1 MNSRKRILSILLG
14 ILLILSVLPA
24 VSLAENAAT
33 PTISLVLADPNAE
46 IHPGD
51 AFAVNAVIA
60 NNPNISGFQAR
71 IEFDQ
76 TAMELTKI
84 TRVNYL
90 CGADEESLFTSKANY
105 IEHGAGL
112 NVAWVSDAGTA
123 EDGVLFQLQ
132 FKAKAEATEAT
143 YSIAFDREEG
153 GDFKLVHH
161 DGSTLNPN
169 TTPCTFYLGTPSYGI
184 FARSGEAGAYKYT
197 EVTDTDFMLN
207 TASNLEVAP
216 WKDTATLVFMRGTKV
231 IEDAQWKITDES
243 VVWKDESA
251 AEEAGTIHLKAT
263 GSAPGGT
270 TKLTATYGEN
280 TLECNVKIANYARA
294 INNASVATL
303 YGANGYVGG
312 KYLVST
318 YRTLDVTLPLI
329 DVAGNTIEDQTNA
342 GEISWSLDKKSSN
355 FFVNEEGKLE
365 AQPSFQGTD
374 ISATPVVKG
383 YVDGEPVEL
392 AGKALKFYVNKYSA
406 EGLTLKKSNGD
417 AVERTYE
424 VNGAKYPLY
433 TIPADGK
440 RYSIDVI
447 GAPAA
452 TSSYDE
458 KKPNV
463 SKATSEDADG
473 LTAISYAQRSNTE
486 YSSLT
491 FIGLEAR
498 KEPYRVAVE
507 FTDRYDGA
515 SVTHITRTDYVY
527 VLVREPV
534 TVSEITL
541 DQAEATV
548 MQTRTIAL
556 TATQTPADNDYPAV
570 TWTSDNTEVA
580 TVDANGVVT
589 GVAPGE
595 ANITVTNNKSGAKAT
610 CKVTVTAISYEGAKL
625 YIRYG
630 KEWQELK
637 LAEDQELILATNDS
651 TYTYGEKQI
660 HWDAT
665 TYLGV
670 MLADGKLAQD
680 LTATMKLDR
689 NYTYNPLTTSFNKTT
704 GVLTISQDRYGT
716 LAASG
721 TLTIK
726 LPDDK
731 TVFTVKVK
739 RAILPNCFNATW
751 FLRYDHSDEFSLT
764 LYNAD
769 ESGYMMLV
777 SDGFVIDTSKNFWY
791 NGAANTETG
800 SLISAIPDAK
810 IQWTSDDASVASVDG
825 DKITFHK
832 GETQL
837 HLSISAFCNGRD
849 LTQTLPPVNV
859 FVGEYPIN
867 IKPQIDGRDLP
878 VNDSYTE
885 ADVLYKISTIYVG
898 EGKDV
903 TVGFDTLPDGFTA
916 DDFTVTKVGLFADE
930 KTSSD
935 IITAEK
941 GEGNTVV
948 LHGVKASA
956 QRQTISVTVQLK
968 APDNWVRGANVIYKN
983 LYAKVVKTVIN
994 PTGLELA
1001 DVVVQENDT
1010 EEATPVLTPA
1020 TTTDKTV
1027 IWSIE
1032 DETIATVDENGLV
1045 SGLKEG
1051 ETTLTCTSAA
1061 FPEITATCKVTV
1073 TFNTTG
1079 YTMAARGTNESGEAV
1094 YNAIGET
1101 NPLILNTRTIE
1112 PWKSTAEL
1120 YLLNDKGEIC
1130 EDVEWTIPE
1139 GSELRQ
1145 AETQPEA
1152 KGGFAIDA
1160 TGLADG
1166 TTTAITV
1173 TRRGVAFTCPVQ
1185 VKDYYFTAT
1194 SAPSF
1199 NIAAQWIGQ
1208 VQGKDLFSA
1217 NGINA
1222 FTFTLKD
1229 ELTAAQKAAQTLEF
1243 VPSVEGAGTSTA
1255 NSDGT
1260 YTFTI
1265 ANGEYDFTL
1274 NIHAIGSRDGA
1285 PYSASLSSA
1294 AAFNCHVGANVPAM
1308 MDFQQKNVN
1317 GAFVGLYTFRT
1328 VSINNLVNSKLCKVT
1343 GRAYDAEIT
1352 QGESSEFNIAAK
1364 PETAQS
1370 QMTINSIVSSSSDM
1384 TVERTGDYGFTITVS
1399 DTAKVGDIG
1408 YVTVTGTRV
1417 INGKTVTFRQ
1427 PMYVKAKDG
1436 SSVES
1441 ISIEPSSVN
1450 IEVGDT
1456 IQLTAVIKPK
1466 LAANTT
1472 LTWKSSKPDVV
1483 SVDENGLVTGLKE
1496 GSYVQITATAPNGKS
1511 GYRFVNVKAKGTAKA
1526 VLSTNLED
1534 GAKLKPGDT
1543 FHLYVDLENVPEGG
1557 FDAITAKVRPTMW
1570 KNTAYFTAETGST
1583 ENLLGSGMEG
1593 YAPTLTYNQIGTK
1606 ATATWMAIMELDMS
1620 ASESNITG
1628 DGRLMDILVTVGEDA
1643 QQATDTT
1650 YEFNTTISGWS
1661 CDGTKISNSYVVR
1674 TSITVEGGKPASAPT
1689 GVTIGSDSASNVA
1702 CVDDTITLAAN
1713 VAPTGAS
1720 QTVVWSTDDT
1730 DIISIASADE
1740 IATNSMEVTANKI
1753 KVTALKEGTATITA
1767 TAGTVSATYT
1777 LTIVEKQIG
1786 LTAAIDGTQTI
1797 DKGETANVRVRIDSD
1812 NAEETYNAFE
1822 LIVSY
1827 DSDKLTYVGSDVD
1840 ASANRFVKDNG
1851 DGTLTIYG
1859 YGDSITA
1866 GTELATLQFTGTAAG
1881 KANVA
1886 LTSAKAN
1893 ESDVAIKDDLQT
1905 INISA
1910 TQKTAVVTIVDAVTV
1925 TFEGGT
1931 VNGGKTK
1938 LLVENGELSF
1948 TVDPVEGKDV
1958 QSVLVNGAALQPN
1971 AQGVYELSGVT
1982 TDTTVTIT
1990 FKMKTYKVEFTG
2002 NGKDD
2007 ADGEPTATHGETY
2020 GFTLNEQAG
2029 YKYDIKVTVDGQE
2042 LSDVTGT
2049 SIPGR
2054 YVTGNIVIEITKTAI
2069 SVNDYSV
2076 KVWRNGV
2083 EQTGEETTV
2092 TQNANE
2098 YKFQY
2103 DAAKWKLMKVT
2114 MGGTK
2119 VAVADDNGSVTVNGP
2134 ITGNLAIYYAG
2145 IYKVTLPEAGVNA
2158 DKDSAIYGEDFT
2170 FTVDDGYTLTE
2181 VTINGEKY
2189 EVTPNEDGSYTIKG
2203 EDITGDVV
2211 ITVDVPEYQV
2221 EVYEYVKLENK
2232 ASVML
2237 IVAKADLAEGKA
2249 LYYDGNMMFH
2259 SNADAYDGYAYLQII
2274 GEGETLTKEEAAKK
2288 ITQSAGTPVEIDY
2301 GGDVNMSQRTDLND
2315 AQLAYD
2321 IYMAKY
2327 NSLDGQVSMEKFLRA
2342 DVNVDHCVDATD
2354 ARAIADDVYQK

>member
-1 MNSRKRILSILLG
+1 M
-14 ILLILSVLPA
+14 
-24 VSLAENAAT
+24 
-33 PTISLVLADPNAE
+33 
-46 IHPGD
+46 
-51 AFAVNAVIA
+51 VIA
-60 NNPNISGFQAR
+60 NNPGIGGLQAR
-71 IEFDQ
+71 IEFDKD
-76 TAMELTKI
+76 AMELTNIVTKTDDATFLLNQGIFTTNENMGYVEPGSGTNFGWIDI
-84 TRVNYL
+84 TGISANGIL
-90 CGADEESLFTSKANY
+90 C
-105 IEHGAGL
+105 
-112 NVAWVSDAGTA
+112 
-123 EDGVLFQLQ
+123 QLQ
-132 FKAKAEATEAT
+132 FKAKEAAAEGSYTVALDTTNDFEMT
-143 YSIAFDREEG
+143 GS
-153 GDFKLVHH
+153 GD
-161 DGSTLNPN
+161 DMTAITPN
-169 TTPCTFYLGTPSYGI
+169 TTSCTFYLGTPKYGI

-197 EVTDTDFMLN
+197 EVTGTDFMLN

-231 IEDAQWKITDES
+231 IEDAQWKIADES
-243 VVWKDESA
+243 VVWKDDSA

-406 EGLTLKKSNGD
+406 EGLTLRKSNGD

-433 TIPADGK
+433 TIPADGEQ
-440 RYSIDVI
+440 YSVKVI
-447 GAPAA
+447 GAPAV

-463 SKATSEDADG
+463 SKATSEDAEG

-491 FIGLEAR
+491 FIGLKAR
-498 KEPYRVAVE
+498 EKPYRVAVE

-515 SVTHITRTDYVY
+515 SVTPITRTDYVY
-527 VLVREPV
+527 VLVRKPV

-541 DQAEATV
+541 DQTEATV

-570 TWTSDNTEVA
+570 TWASDNTDIA

-595 ANITVTNNKSGAKAT
+595 ANITVTNDKSGVKAT

-625 YIRYG
+625 CIRYDG
-630 KEWQELK
+630 EWQELN
-637 LAEDQELILATNDS
+637 LAEDQELILMTKET
-651 TYTYGEKQI
+651 TYKSCGKQI
-660 HWDAT
+660 HWDSIS
-665 TYLGV
+665 YLGV
-670 MLADGKLAQD
+670 MLSDGELAQN
-680 LTATMKLDR
+680 LTATVKLDGNR
-689 NYTYNPLTTSFNKTT
+689 NYSYAPLTASFNKTT
-704 GVLTISQDRYGT
+704 GVLTISQQRLDYGMT
-716 LAASG
+716 CSG
-721 TLTIK
+721 TVTITM
-726 LPDDK
+726 PDGE

-739 RAILPNCFNATW
+739 RAKLPNCFYTSW
-751 FLRYDHSDEFSLT
+751 FFRNNHGDEVSLA
-764 LYNAD
+764 LGNND
-769 ESGYMMLV
+769 NSGYMMLV
-777 SDGFVIDTSKNFWY
+777 PDGYVIDTSTDFWY
-791 NGAANTETG
+791 NAEG
-800 SLISAIPDAK
+800 STMSGSAPSAIPEAK

-837 HLSISAFCNGRD
+837 HLSISAFCNGRN

-867 IKPQIDGRDLP
+867 VKPQIDGRDLP
-878 VNDSYTE
+878 VNDSYE
-885 ADVLYKISTIYVG
+885 EGGVFQKISTIYIG

-903 TVGFDTLPDGFTA
+903 TVGFAALPDGFTA

-956 QRQTISVTVQLK
+956 QRQTISVTAQLK
-968 APDNWVRGANVIYKN
+968 APGNWRGANEIYKY
-983 LYAKVVKTVIN
+983 LYVKVVKTVIT
-994 PTGLELA
+994 PTGLELPN
-1001 DVVVQENDT
+1001 VIVEEGET
-1010 EEATPVLTPA
+1010 EDAELTFIPE

-1027 IWSIE
+1027 VWSIE
-1032 DETIATVDENGLV
+1032 DETIATVDEEGTV
-1045 SGLKEG
+1045 TGVKEG

-1061 FPEITATCKVTV
+1061 FPDITATCKVIV

-1101 NPLILNTRTIE
+1101 NPLILNTRTVE

-1145 AETQPEA
+1145 AETQPETR
-1152 KGGFAIDA
+1152 GGFAIDA

-1166 TTTAITV
+1166 TNTAITV

-1185 VKDYYFTAT
+1185 VKDYYFTAST
-1194 SAPSF
+1194 VPSF
-1199 NIAAQWIGQ
+1199 DIDALYIGQ
-1208 VQGKDLFSA
+1208 VQGNELFGGELGAGS
-1217 NGINA
+1217 
-1222 FTFTLKD
+1222 FTFKMKD
-1229 ELTAAQKAAQTLEF
+1229 EMTASQKAAQKLEF
-1243 VPSVEGAGTSTA
+1243 VTDGAGTATTT
-1255 NSDGT
+1255 SDGV
-1260 YTFTI
+1260 YTF
-1265 ANGEYDFTL
+1265 NMGVGEYKLSFRTTGSVDGAAYTL
-1274 NIHAIGSRDGA
+1274 NLSDN
-1285 PYSASLSSA
+1285 ASY
-1294 AAFNCHVGANVPAM
+1294 NCHRGSNVIYTMNIVQDGKTLSA
-1308 MDFQQKNVN
+1308 DKKISRNVLCS
-1317 GAFVGLYTFRT
+1317 G
-1328 VSINNLVNSKLCKVT
+1328 KLCNIS
-1343 GRAYDAEIT
+1343 GYAYQSSIL
-1352 QGESSEFNIAAK
+1352 QGESVNFMIGTY
-1364 PETAQS
+1364 PENAQS
-1370 QMTINSIVSSSSDM
+1370 QLEINSITASSSDF
-1384 TVERTGDYGFTITVS
+1384 TVTRSGDYGFTVS
-1399 DTAKVGDIG
+1399 VNESASVGEVG
-1408 YVTVTGTRV
+1408 RV
-1417 INGKTVTFRQ
+1417 IINAKRTVNGQTYSFNQYLYVQAVDRTLPQKVTITS
-1427 PMYVKAKDG
+1427 PV
-1436 SSVES
+1436 
-1441 ISIEPSSVN
+1441 
-1450 IEVGDT
+1450 T
-1456 IQLTAVIKPK
+1456 QLETGKSCTMTAVVTPESALDKSVTWSSD
-1466 LAANTT
+1466 NTNVAT
-1472 LTWKSSKPDVV
+1472 
-1483 SVDENGLVTGLKE
+1483 VDENGVVTGKGYGSTVIKATANGGSKPVGKFTITVLDSSLPKVLLSTDIKE
-1496 GSYVQITATAPNGKS
+1496 GT
-1511 GYRFVNVKAKGTAKA
+1511 
-1526 VLSTNLED
+1526 
-1534 GAKLKPGDT
+1534 KLKPGDE
-1543 FHLYVDLENVPEGG
+1543 FHLYVDLEN
-1557 FDAITAKVRPTMW
+1557 
-1570 KNTAYFTAETGST
+1570 NTGCDMVILDIGMQSSDQHKYFTAKDGTT
-1583 ENLLGSGMEG
+1583 ENLLGSDLEG
-1593 YAPTLTYNQIGTK
+1593 YFADNMYNNAAYLADIYIEYG
-1606 ATATWMAIMELDMS
+1606 EVVSD
-1620 ASESNITG
+1620 N
-1628 DGRLMDILVTVGEDA
+1628 GRIADVLVTVGTDA
-1643 QQATDTT
+1643 QKENDAEYTFKFTT
-1650 YEFNTTISGWS
+1650 VDIEKDYSMIADDFI
-1661 CDGTKISNSYVVR
+1661 
-1674 TSITVEGGKPASAPT
+1674 TSDVTITVAGTNSTGGNTEPSDTPT
-1689 GVTIGSDSASNVA
+1689 AVAIASDSTSDVA
-1702 CVDDTITLAAN
+1702 TVGDEIILTAN
-1713 VAPTGAS
+1713 VTPAGAS
-1720 QTVVWSTDDT
+1720 QSVVWSTDDT
-1730 DIISIASADE
+1730 EIISIASADE

-1767 TAGTVSATYT
+1767 TAGTVSTTYT
-1777 LTIVEKQIG
+1777 LTIGEKQIG

-1827 DSDKLTYVGSDVD
+1827 DSDKLTYAGSDVD

-1893 ESDVAIKDDLQT
+1893 ESDVDIKDDLQS

-1931 VNGGKTK
+1931 VNGGKNK

-1982 TDTTVTIT
+1982 EDTTVTIT
-1990 FKMKTYKVEFTG
+1990 FKAKTYTVEFTG

-2007 ADGEPTATHGETY
+2007 AEGEPTATHGETY

-2076 KVWRNGV
+2076 KIWRNGV

-2114 MGGTK
+2114 MGGTEA
-2119 VAVADDNGSVTVNGP
+2119 AVADDNGSVTVNGP

-2145 IYKVTLPEAGVNA
+2145 IYKVTLPETGVNA
-2158 DKDSAIYGEDFT
+2158 DKDSVIYGEDFT

-2211 ITVDVPEYQV
+2211 ITVNMPEYQV

-2274 GEGETLTKEEAAKK
+2274 GEGETLTKEDAAKK

-2354 ARAIADDVYQK
+2354 ARAIADDVYTK

>member
-1 MNSRKRILSILLG
+1 MNFRKRILSILLG

-60 NNPNISGFQAR
+60 NNPSISGFQAR

-84 TRVNYL
+84 TRVGYL
-90 CGADEESLFTSKANY
+90 CGADEESLFVNKANY

-197 EVTDTDFMLN
+197 EVTDTTFMLN

-231 IEDAQWKITDES
+231 IEDAQWKIADES
-243 VVWKDESA
+243 VAWKDDSA

-406 EGLTLKKSNGD
+406 EGLTLRKSNGD

-433 TIPADGK
+433 TIPADGE

-463 SKATSEDADG
+463 SNATSEDVDG
-473 LTAISYAQRSNTE
+473 LKAISYAQSSSTA
-486 YSSLT
+486 YSKLT
-491 FIGLEAR
+491 FIGLKAR
-498 KEPYRVAVE
+498 EEPYRVAVE

-541 DQAEATV
+541 DQTEATV
-548 MQTRTIAL
+548 MQTRMIAL

-570 TWTSDNTEVA
+570 TWASDNTEVA

-595 ANITVTNNKSGAKAT
+595 ANITVTNDKSGVKAT

-625 YIRYG
+625 CIRYDG
-630 KEWQELK
+630 EWQELN
-637 LAEDQELILATNDS
+637 LAEDQELILASKDS
-651 TYTYGEKQI
+651 TYKSCGKQI
-660 HWDAT
+660 HWDSDA
-665 TYLGV
+665 YLGV

-704 GVLTISQDRYGT
+704 GVLTISQHRYGT
-716 LAASG
+716 FAASG
-721 TLTIK
+721 TLTIT
-726 LPDDK
+726 LPDGE

-751 FLRYDHSDEFSLT
+751 FLRNDHGDEFSLA

-769 ESGYMMLV
+769 NDGYMMLV
-777 SDGFVIDTSKNFWY
+777 SDGFVIDLSKDFWY
-791 NGAANTETG
+791 NGEANTATG
-800 SLISAIPDAK
+800 SLIRAIPYAK

-837 HLSISAFCNGRD
+837 HLSISAFCNGRN

-867 IKPQIDGRDLP
+867 VKPQIDGRDLP
-878 VNDSYTE
+878 VNDSYE
-885 ADVLYKISTIYVG
+885 EGGVFQKISTIYIG

-903 TVGFDTLPDGFTA
+903 TVGFAALPDGFTA

-956 QRQTISVTVQLK
+956 QRQTISVTAQLK
-968 APDNWVRGANVIYKN
+968 APGNWRGANEIYKY
-983 LYAKVVKTVIN
+983 LYVKVVKTVIT
-994 PTGLELA
+994 PTGLELPN
-1001 DVVVQENDT
+1001 VIVEEGET
-1010 EEATPVLTPA
+1010 EDAELTFLPE

-1027 IWSIE
+1027 VWSIE
-1032 DETIATVDENGLV
+1032 DETIATVDEEGTV
-1045 SGLKEG
+1045 TGVKEG

-1061 FPEITATCKVTV
+1061 FPDITATCKVIV

-1079 YTMAARGTNESGEAV
+1079 YTMAARGTSENGEAV

-1101 NPLILNTRTIE
+1101 NPLILNTRTVE

-1145 AETQPEA
+1145 AETQPETR
-1152 KGGFAIDA
+1152 GGFAIDA

-1166 TTTAITV
+1166 TKTEVNV
-1173 TRRGVAFTCPVQ
+1173 TRRGVTFTCPVQ

-1199 NIAAQWIGQ
+1199 DIAAQYVGQ
-1208 VQGKDLFSA
+1208 VQGNELFGDS
-1217 NGINA
+1217 GIGP

-1229 ELTAAQKAAQTLEF
+1229 EMTASQKAAQTLEF
-1243 VPSVEGAGTSTA
+1243 VTSIEGAGTATA
-1255 NSDGT
+1255 NSNGT
-1260 YTFTI
+1260 YTF
-1265 ANGEYDFTL
+1265 NMGDGDYTL
-1274 NIHAIGSRDGA
+1274 SFRAIGSVDGA
-1285 PYSASLSSA
+1285 KYAANLSSTA
-1294 AAFNCHVGANVPAM
+1294 TFQCHASADVPSM
-1308 MDFQQKNVN
+1308 MTVQQKNAYGTFFDV
-1317 GAFVGLYTFRT
+1317 YTTRM
-1328 VSINNLVNSKLCKVT
+1328 VSMNNLINSKLCKVT
-1343 GRAYDAEIT
+1343 GKAYDVSIP
-1352 QGESSEFNIAAK
+1352 QGESVDFSVVARPSAS
-1364 PETAQS
+1364 QS
-1370 QMTINSIVSSSSDM
+1370 QLTISSVAASSSDM
-1384 TVERTGDYGFTITVS
+1384 TVVRTGDYGFTVTVS
-1399 DTAKVGDIG
+1399 DIAKIGDIG
-1408 YVTVTGTRV
+1408 RVTINGTRMV
-1417 INGKTVTFRQ
+1417 NGKASSFKQFV
-1427 PMYVKAKDG
+1427 YVKAADA
-1436 SSVES
+1436 SV
-1441 ISIEPSSVN
+1441 PKKVTVSVPK
-1450 IEVGDT
+1450 EEMFVGDKCT
-1456 IQLTAVIKPK
+1456 ATAVITPR
-1466 LAANTT
+1466 LAGNAGV
-1472 LTWKSSKPDVV
+1472 TWSSDNSEVA
-1483 SVDENGLVTGLKE
+1483 SVDENGV
-1496 GSYVQITATAPNGKS
+1496 ITAVGAGDATISATVNGSQIS
-1511 GYRFVNVKAKGTAKA
+1511 GRCYITVYAAGTPSL
-1526 VLSTNLED
+1526 VLSTDVAE
-1534 GAKLKPGDT
+1534 GTKLKPGDK
-1543 FHLYVDLENVPEGG
+1543 FHLYLSIENNPETG
-1557 FDAITAKVRPTMW
+1557 FDKFSARIRTSAYKQ
-1570 KNTAYFTAETGST
+1570 NSYFTAEAGS
-1583 ENLLGSGMEG
+1583 EEELLGYGLEG
-1593 YAPTLTYNQIGTK
+1593 YAPTYEYNVNSTSLKTLLVKSTIDM
-1606 ATATWMAIMELDMS
+1606 TATENKIK
-1620 ASESNITG
+1620 G
-1628 DGRLMDILVTVGEDA
+1628 DGKILDVIVTVGEDA
-1643 QQATDTT
+1643 QQAADKD
-1650 YEFNTTISGWS
+1650 YILRIYNSSLECN
-1661 CDGTKISNSYVVR
+1661 GTAPADLIITPV
-1674 TSITVEGGKPASAPT
+1674 TITVAGANSTSEPT
-1689 GVTIGSDSASNVA
+1689 AVAIASDSTSDVA
-1702 CVDDTITLAAN
+1702 TVGDEIILTAN
-1713 VAPTGAS
+1713 VTPAGAS
-1720 QTVVWSTDDT
+1720 QSVDWSTDDT

-1767 TAGTVSATYT
+1767 TAGEVSATYT

-1982 TDTTVTIT
+1982 EDTTVTIN
-1990 FKMKTYKVEFTG
+1990 FKAKTYTVEFTG

-2007 ADGEPTATHGETY
+2007 AEGEPTATHGETY

-2076 KVWRNGV
+2076 KIWRNGV

-2181 VTINGEKY
+2181 VTINGKKY

-2211 ITVDVPEYQV
+2211 ITVDVPKYQV
-2221 EVYEYVKLENK
+2221 EVYEYVKLENR

-2288 ITQSAGTPVEIDY
+2288 ITQSASTPVEIDY

>member
-1 MNSRKRILSILLG
+1 MNPKKRILSILLG
-14 ILLILSVLPA
+14 VLLMLSILPT
-24 VSLAENAAT
+24 VSLADDAAA
-33 PTISLVLADPNAE
+33 PTISFVLADPDAVIN
-46 IHPGD
+46 PGD
-51 AFAVNAVIA
+51 TFAVNMVIA
-60 NNPNISGFQAR
+60 NNPGIAAFQAR
-71 IEFDQ
+71 IDFDKD
-76 TAMELTKI
+76 AMDLTNIVAKTDDATFLLNQGNFI
-84 TRVNYL
+84 PATDMGYVEPGKGTNFGWMDATGISADGIL
-90 CGADEESLFTSKANY
+90 C
-105 IEHGAGL
+105 
-112 NVAWVSDAGTA
+112 
-123 EDGVLFQLQ
+123 QLQ
-132 FKAKAEATEAT
+132 FKAKEDAAEGN
-143 YSIAFDREEG
+143 YSVALDTTNDFD
-153 GDFKLVHH
+153 LT
-161 DGSTLNPN
+161 GSDDDMTAITPN

-184 FARSGEAGAYKYT
+184 FARSGEEGAYKYT
-197 EVTDTDFMLN
+197 EVTDTTFMLN
-207 TASNLEVAP
+207 TSSNLEVAP
-216 WKDTATLVFMRGTKV
+216 WKDTATLVFMKGGKAV
-231 IEDAQWKITDES
+231 EDAQWTINDNNI
-243 VVWKDESA
+243 VWKDKDA
-251 AEEAGTIHLKAT
+251 AEEVGVIHLKAN
-263 GSAPGGT
+263 GSTPGDT
-270 TKLTATYGEN
+270 TKLTVTSGN
-280 TLECNVKIANYARA
+280 TTKTCDVKIANYARA
-294 INNASVATL
+294 ITDASVAL
-303 YGANGYVGG
+303 PYGSISVAEDGTYI
-312 KYLVST
+312 VSSS
-318 YRTLDVTLPLI
+318 RTIDPSVPMT
-329 DVAGNTIEDQTNA
+329 DVAGNAIEDVANA
-342 GEISWSLDKKSSN
+342 GEITWISSSTSTTGN
-355 FFVNEEGKLE
+355 RITVTEDGKL
-365 AQPSFQGTD
+365 QFDVVRGFYFSKLT
-374 ISATPVVKG
+374 ATPVVKG
-383 YVDGEPVEL
+383 YVDGEAVEIKGTALSFALGDRL
-392 AGKALKFYVNKYSA
+392 AEAIALKNA
-406 EGLTLKKSNGD
+406 DGNP
-417 AVERTYE
+417 VERTYE
-424 VNGAKYPLY
+424 VDGVKYPY
-433 TIPADGK
+433 YIIPADSEIK
-440 RYSIDVI
+440 RVSLISLPTTATGNLRLDR
-447 GAPAA
+447 A
-452 TSSYDE
+452 TSDDE
-458 KKPNV
+458 DTLDASTTGSGETALLSLRGKK
-463 SKATSEDADG
+463 ASE
-473 LTAISYAQRSNTE
+473 TPI
-486 YSSLT
+486 
-491 FIGLEAR
+491 
-498 KEPYRVAVE
+498 RVAVKY
-507 FTDRYDGA
+507 YDT
-515 SVTHITRTDYVY
+515 SVYSRRTDYIY
-527 VLVREPV
+527 VLVREPLLA
-534 TVSEITL
+534 TEIAM

-548 MQTRTIAL
+548 VQTRQITL
-556 TATQTPADNDYPAV
+556 TVTQTPADNDYPAL
-570 TWTSDNTEVA
+570 TWDSEDKTIA

-595 ANITVTNNKSGAKAT
+595 TNITATNTKSGAKTT
-610 CKVTVTAISYEGAKL
+610 CKVTVTAVDYSGAKL
-625 YIRYG
+625 CIRYG
-630 KEWQELK
+630 NDGEWQELN
-637 LAEDQELILATNDS
+637 LTEDQELVLTRVSS
-651 TYTYGEKQI
+651 TYNVCDTAI
-660 HWDAT
+660 SWDAT
-665 TYLGV
+665 AQLGV
-670 MLADGKLAQD
+670 KLADGKLARELTAKVD
-680 LTATMKLDR
+680 LTSSAGSA
-689 NYTYNPLTTSFNKTT
+689 PFTTSFNKTT
-704 GVLTISQDRYGT
+704 GVLTLSQANTSYGST
-716 LAASG
+716 GTG
-721 TLTIK
+721 TLTIT
-726 LPDDK
+726 LPDDMG
-731 TVFTVKVK
+731 TFTVKV
-739 RAILPNCFNATW
+739 RRTDLPNCFGTTW
-751 FLRYDHSDEFSLT
+751 NFRNQHSNDFSFMMT
-764 LYNAD
+764 NINND
-769 ESGYMMLV
+769 SYMLIV
-777 SDGFVIDTSKNFWY
+777 PDGFVIDTSSDFCY
-791 NGAANTETG
+791 SSTANTVAGFAPSYFPNAT
-800 SLISAIPDAK
+800 

-837 HLSISAFCNGRD
+837 HLTVSAFCNGRSVS
-849 LTQTLPPVNV
+849 QTFPPVRV
-859 FVGEYPIN
+859 FAGEYPTGA
-867 IKPQIDGRDLP
+867 KAQIGGKDLP
-878 VNDSYTE
+878 VNDSYME
-885 ADVLYKISTIYVG
+885 SGVVQKISTIYVG
-898 EGKDV
+898 AGKDV
-903 TVGFDTLPDGFTA
+903 TVDITSLPEGFV
-916 DDFTVTKVGLFADE
+916 DDMTVTKVDLFDDG

-935 IITAEK
+935 IVTVEK

-948 LHGVKASA
+948 IHGVKASA
-956 QRQTISVTVQLK
+956 QRQTLSYTVQLK
-968 APDNWVRGANVIYKN
+968 TPENWKGENTKFNY
-983 LYAKVVKTVIN
+983 LYVKVVNSVIN

-1010 EEATPVLTPA
+1010 EEATPVFTPA
-1020 TTTDKTV
+1020 TTTDKAV
-1027 IWSIE
+1027 VWSIE
-1032 DETIATVDENGLV
+1032 DETIATVDEDGLV

-1061 FPEITATCKVTV
+1061 FPDITATCKVIV

-1079 YTMAARGTNESGEAV
+1079 YTMAARGTSENGEAV

-1101 NPLILNTRTIE
+1101 NPLILNTRTVE

-1145 AETQPEA
+1145 AETQPETR
-1152 KGGFAIDA
+1152 GGFAIDA

-1166 TTTAITV
+1166 TKTEVNV
-1173 TRRGVAFTCPVQ
+1173 TRRGVTFTCPVQ

-1194 SAPSF
+1194 SVPSF
-1199 NIAAQWIGQ
+1199 DIAAQWIGQ

-1217 NGINA
+1217 SGVNA

-1317 GAFVGLYTFRT
+1317 GTFVGLYSFRT

-1343 GRAYDAEIT
+1343 GRAYEAQIT
-1352 QGESSEFNIAAK
+1352 QGESSEFNIAAN

-1399 DTAKVGDIG
+1399 ETAKVGDIG

-1441 ISIEPSSVN
+1441 ISLETSSAY

-1456 IQLTAVIKPK
+1456 TQLTAVIKPK

-1472 LTWKSSKPDVV
+1472 LTWKSSKPEVA
-1483 SVDENGLVTGLKE
+1483 SVDENGLVTGLGA
-1496 GSYVQITATAPNGKS
+1496 GSVQITATAPNGKS
-1511 GYRFVNVKAKGTAKA
+1511 GYKFIYVKAKGTAKA

-1557 FDAITAKVRPTMW
+1557 FDVITAKVRPTAW

-1713 VAPTGAS
+1713 VAPAGAS

-1982 TDTTVTIT
+1982 EDTTVTIN
-1990 FKMKTYKVEFTG
+1990 FKAKTYTVEFTG

-2007 ADGEPTATHGETY
+2007 AEGEPTATHGETY

-2076 KVWRNGV
+2076 KIWRNGV

-2114 MGGTK
+2114 MGGTE

-2181 VTINGEKY
+2181 VTINGKKY

-2211 ITVDVPEYQV
+2211 ITVDVPKYQV

-2301 GGDVNMSQRTDLND
+2301 SGNVNMSASNIIDLND

>member
-1 MNSRKRILSILLG
+1 MNPRKRILSILLS
-14 ILLILSVLPA
+14 ILLILSVLPVA
-24 VSLAENAAT
+24 SLADDTVA
-33 PTISLVLADPNAE
+33 PTFSLELANPDADVKPGESFLVNLVVKDNPGISSLQCR
-46 IHPGD
+46 
-51 AFAVNAVIA
+51 F
-60 NNPNISGFQAR
+60 
-71 IEFDQ
+71 EFDQ
-76 TAMELTKI
+76 DALDLTDI
-84 TRVNYL
+84 TKS
-90 CGADEESLFTSKANY
+90 SLFDNVTSGPILRKEY
-105 IEHGAGL
+105 
-112 NVAWVSDAGTA
+112 VAVGQQNITWADIDGIS
-123 EDGVLFQLQ
+123 EDGTLFQLK
-132 FKAKAEATEAT
+132 FTAKDAAEEKNYTIAIDTSEKAG
-143 YSIAFDREEG
+143 FQ
-153 GDFKLVHH
+153 V
-161 DGSTLNPN
+161 GSTDLKLLTPN

-197 EVTDTDFMLN
+197 EVTDTTFMLN

-231 IEDAQWKITDES
+231 IEDAQWKITGES

-329 DVAGNTIEDQTNA
+329 DVAGNTIEDQTSA
-342 GEISWSLDKKSSN
+342 GEVSWSLDKKSSN

-406 EGLTLKKSNGD
+406 EGLTLRKSNGD

-433 TIPADGK
+433 TIPADGE

-463 SKATSEDADG
+463 SNATSEDADG
-473 LTAISYAQRSNTE
+473 LTAISYAQSSSTA
-486 YSSLT
+486 YSKLT
-491 FIGLEAR
+491 FIGLKAR

-515 SVTHITRTDYVY
+515 SVTPITRTDYVY

-541 DQAEATV
+541 NQTEATV

-570 TWTSDNTEVA
+570 TWASDNTEVA

-595 ANITVTNNKSGAKAT
+595 ANITVTNNKSGTKAT

-637 LAEDQELILATNDS
+637 LAEDQELILAKNDS
-651 TYTYGEKQI
+651 TYKSCGKQI
-660 HWDAT
+660 HWDSDA
-665 TYLGV
+665 YLGV

-704 GVLTISQDRYGT
+704 GVLTISQHRYGT
-716 LAASG
+716 FAASG

-751 FLRYDHSDEFSLT
+751 FLRNDHSDEFSLT

-867 IKPQIDGRDLP
+867 VKPQIDGRDLP

-983 LYAKVVKTVIN
+983 LYAKVVKTVIT
-994 PTGLELA
+994 PTGLELPN
-1001 DVVVQENDT
+1001 VIVEEGET
-1010 EEATPVLTPA
+1010 EDAELTFLPE

-1027 IWSIE
+1027 VWSIE
-1032 DETIATVDENGLV
+1032 DETIATVDEEGTV
-1045 SGLKEG
+1045 TGVKEG

-1061 FPEITATCKVTV
+1061 FPDITATCKVIV

-1101 NPLILNTRTIE
+1101 NPLILNTKTVE

-1199 NIAAQWIGQ
+1199 DIAAQWIGQ

-1243 VPSVEGAGTSTA
+1243 VPSVEGAGTSTV

-1265 ANGEYDFTL
+1265 SNGEYDFTL

-1308 MDFQQKNVN
+1308 MNFEQKNVN
-1317 GAFVGLYTFRT
+1317 GSFVGLYAFRT

-1343 GRAYDAEIT
+1343 GRAYEAQIA
-1352 QGESSEFNIAAK
+1352 QGESSEFNIAAN

-1408 YVTVTGTRV
+1408 RVTINGTRMV
-1417 INGKTVTFRQ
+1417 NGKASSFKQFV
-1427 PMYVKAKDG
+1427 YVKAADA
-1436 SSVES
+1436 SV
-1441 ISIEPSSVN
+1441 PKKVTVSVPK
-1450 IEVGDT
+1450 EDMFVGDKCT
-1456 IQLTAVIKPK
+1456 ATAVITPR
-1466 LAANTT
+1466 LAGNAGV
-1472 LTWKSSKPDVV
+1472 TWSSNNSEVA
-1483 SVDENGLVTGLKE
+1483 SVDENGV
-1496 GSYVQITATAPNGKS
+1496 ITAVGAGDATISATVNGSQVS
-1511 GYRFVNVKAKGTAKA
+1511 GRCYITVYAAGTPSL
-1526 VLSTNLED
+1526 VLSTDVAE
-1534 GAKLKPGDT
+1534 GTKLKPGDK
-1543 FHLYVDLENVPEGG
+1543 FHLYLSIENNPETG
-1557 FDAITAKVRPTMW
+1557 FDKFSARIRTSAYKQ
-1570 KNTAYFTAETGST
+1570 NSYFTAEAGS
-1583 ENLLGSGMEG
+1583 EEELLGYGLEG
-1593 YAPTLTYNQIGTK
+1593 YAPTYEYNVNSTSLKTLLVKSTIDM
-1606 ATATWMAIMELDMS
+1606 TATENKIK
-1620 ASESNITG
+1620 G
-1628 DGRLMDILVTVGEDA
+1628 DGKILDVIVTVGEDA
-1643 QQATDTT
+1643 QQAADKDYILRIYNSSLECNGTT
-1650 YEFNTTISGWS
+1650 PADLIITPVT
-1661 CDGTKISNSYVVR
+1661 
-1674 TSITVEGGKPASAPT
+1674 ITVAGANSTSEPT
-1689 GVTIGSDSASNVA
+1689 AVAIASDSTSDVA
-1702 CVDDTITLAAN
+1702 TVGDEIILTAN
-1713 VAPTGAS
+1713 VTPAGAS
-1720 QTVVWSTDDT
+1720 QSVVWSTDDT

-1767 TAGTVSATYT
+1767 TAGTVSTTYT

-1827 DSDKLTYVGSDVD
+1827 DSDKLTYVSSDVD

-1931 VNGGKTK
+1931 VNGGKNK

-1982 TDTTVTIT
+1982 ADTTVTIT
-1990 FKMKTYKVEFTG
+1990 FKMKTYTVEFTG

-2007 ADGEPTATHGETY
+2007 AEGEPTATHGETY

-2103 DAAKWKLMKVT
+2103 DAAKWKLMNVT
-2114 MGGTK
+2114 MGGTE